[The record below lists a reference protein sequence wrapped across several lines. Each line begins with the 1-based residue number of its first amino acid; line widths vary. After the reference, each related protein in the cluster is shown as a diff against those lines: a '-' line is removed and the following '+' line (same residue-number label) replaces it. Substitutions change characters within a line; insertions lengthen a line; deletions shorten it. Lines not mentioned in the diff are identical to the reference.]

1 MFRVCVRYVSLDPY
15 HNHNTGTVPVWSINM
30 YFGVGSVCALIIPK
44 KNKALLY
51 AIRSPQT
58 QKYTYLLFWLLSW
71 SEILLNKNYSKYSN
85 LPTYYFTSCK
95 AKLVYVYCIHK
106 NLSTKINSGAWEI
119 YYLPFSETENR
130 ESGPKSWIRVDGEL
144 TCHRNRKIHNETFE
158 WFPYP
163 LLRSRY
169 REHIPGS

>member
-85 LPTYYFTSCK
+85 LPIILLAVKPNWCMYTVYIKTFLLKLIQEPEKYIIFHFRRQKIGSQDQK
-95 AKLVYVYCIHK
+95 AESELMGNLLVIVIER
-106 NLSTKINSGAWEI
+106 STMRHSND
-119 YYLPFSETENR
+119 FR
-130 ESGPKSWIRVDGEL
+130 IR
-144 TCHRNRKIHNETFE
+144 C
-158 WFPYP
+158 
-163 LLRSRY
+163 
-169 REHIPGS
+169 

>member
-1 MFRVCVRYVSLDPY
+1 
-15 HNHNTGTVPVWSINM
+15 M

-95 AKLVYVYCIHK
+95 AKLVYVYSIHK
-106 NLSTKINSGAWEI
+106 KLSTKINSGA
-119 YYLPFSETENR
+119 
-130 ESGPKSWIRVDGEL
+130 
-144 TCHRNRKIHNETFE
+144 
-158 WFPYP
+158 
-163 LLRSRY
+163 
-169 REHIPGS
+169 